1 MSRRSKLLLAVAVSV
16 GCASLAGA
24 LALARLDERSTPT
37 LDLKPG
43 VPTGV
48 SAAELRSLADARNED
63 VYWAGS
69 LPARRLELTD
79 TKRGTFVRYLPEKAE
94 IGDEQPLYL
103 TVATYELPRA
113 YAVVAEAANRR
124 GAADRRLPGGG
135 LAVWQTAR
143 PTSIYLAR
151 AGSDRLVEVFDPDPQ
166 RARDL
171 ILSGRI
177 RPATGH

>member
-1 MSRRSKLLLAVAVSV
+1 MSRRVTLLFAVAVAA

-24 LALARLDERSTPT
+24 LALASLDGPSAAT

-43 VPTGV
+43 VPTEA
-48 SAAELRSLADARNED
+48 SAAELRSLGDERREEF
-63 VYWAGS
+63 YWAGA

-79 TKRGTFVRYLPEKAE
+79 TERGIFVRYLTQEAAV
-94 IGDEQPLYL
+94 GDKRSLYL

-113 YAVVAEAANRR
+113 FAIAREVAKRR
-124 GAADRRLPGGG
+124 GAIDRALPGGAI
-135 LAVWQTAR
+135 AVWQAAT

-151 AGSDRLVEVFDPDPQ
+151 AGSDRLVEVFDPDPR

-177 RPATGH
+177 RPVAGE